1 MRRECRQSVI
11 VNLRDGYGNTSK
23 AKNPHRD
30 PGPQHFYNGLSLKT
44 VRLKIQ
50 GLQTQAAI
58 L

>member
-11 VNLRDGYGNTSK
+11 VNLRDEHGNTSK
-23 AKNPHRD
+23 ARNPHRD
-30 PGPQHFYNGLSLKT
+30 PGPKHFCNGLSQKT
-44 VRLKIQ
+44 VGLKIQ

>member
-1 MRRECRQSVI
+1 MRRECRQIVI
-11 VNLRDGYGNTSK
+11 VNLCDGYGNSSK

-30 PGPQHFYNGLSLKT
+30 PGPKHFCNGLSLKT